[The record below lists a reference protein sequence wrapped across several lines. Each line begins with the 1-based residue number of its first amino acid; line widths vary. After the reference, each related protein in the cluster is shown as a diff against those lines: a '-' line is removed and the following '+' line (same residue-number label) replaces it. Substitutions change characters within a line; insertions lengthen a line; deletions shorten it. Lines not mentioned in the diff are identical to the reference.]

1 MIMTTTQNS
10 TKKILKKF
18 NLIFFIDSE
27 KTYHFKFK
35 YIYVK
40 IFIIFIFILFL
51 SAIFSIILSVKVIN
65 KNVELESYI
74 VEFKKNILKSY
85 FTKGFYKEDK
95 KRNPEIFTEEKISKS
110 QSQVSIPDKNSKD
123 IKYIENSGIKIENH
137 KVFQDTNST
146 KISFS
151 FSNSNHEKNSILG
164 AVCAVIIGLDQ
175 TGNKKVIKIPDN
187 LIVNSQ
193 NIPPSCLGGE
203 LVRFS
208 RLRPTEFNI
217 ELGKNNF
224 KIEKV
229 NIYFSFTDT
238 PGVVFNSF

>member
-1 MIMTTTQNS
+1 MNTTQNS
-10 TKKILKKF
+10 AKKILKKF

-40 IFIIFIFILFL
+40 IFIIFVFTLLL
-51 SAIFSIILSVKVIN
+51 SAIVSIVISVKVIN
-65 KNVELESYI
+65 KNIELENYI

-95 KRNPEIFTEEKISKS
+95 KRNSESMMEETISKP
-110 QSQVSIPDKNSKD
+110 QTQVSISEKNSKD

-137 KVFQDTNST
+137 KVVQDTNST

-164 AVCAVIIGLDQ
+164 AVCAVIIGLDEA
-175 TGNKKVIKIPDN
+175 GNKKIIKIPDN

-193 NIPPSCLGGE
+193 NIPSSCLGGE

-217 ELGKNNF
+217 DFGKNNF

-238 PGVVFNSF
+238 PGVVVNSF